1 MTKEQECIEKSL
13 EVRIASAKAQ
23 LDKLQKEG
31 IPFDRENPLS
41 GIIDGV
47 RGGITWEEKI
57 SDKIKQI
64 LLLPLLPIVL
74 LLVSVL
80 LPFIYITHLRDVSKK
95 KQGLKKEIIEL
106 EDVRINKNYPVLQ
119 YDYRKDK
126 KLQAT
131 LSFLGVKADKDVF
144 SSNIPKDNTLYSLWR
159 LYGLDKTFSSD
170 ERIGLVRDW
179 IDILYGKEV
188 ADKLNIEGRVQ
199 ETMARNAGVSES
211 FHESS
216 NELHHNCIL
225 FMNPVDSVVRD
236 LSKELPSYG

>member
-13 EVRIASAKAQ
+13 VVRLTAAKAR
-23 LDKLQKEG
+23 LAKLQKEG

-80 LPFIYITHLRDVSKK
+80 LPFIYITHLWDVHKK
-95 KQGLKKEIIEL
+95 KQELKKEISEL
-106 EDVRINKNYPVLQ
+106 ENVRINKDYSALR
-119 YDYRKDK
+119 YDSRKDK
-126 KLQAT
+126 QLQNI
-131 LSFLGVKADKDVF
+131 LSVLGSKFDKDIG
-144 SSNIPKDNTLYSLWR
+144 SSDIPQDNTLWSLWK
-159 LYGLDKTFSSD
+159 LYGLEKSFSS
-170 ERIGLVRDW
+170 EARIDLVRNW

-188 ADKLNIEGRVQ
+188 ADKLNIEGRVK

-211 FHESS
+211 FHESN

-236 LSKELPSYG
+236 LSKELQSYG